1 MTANPAE
8 QAILDMLAAR
18 GEHKSICPTDAAKAL
33 AGNPPD
39 ESWRRSLAPVKL
51 AAQRLARAGQIEIL
65 QQRVEKRREA
75 REKLDFLDAELVR
88 IEEQAELV
96 REQAVLS
103 TDPQT
108 VSQRIDQIT
117 ATLGGTSQW
126 ISEQQK
132 IYGAVEDLLAE
143 PPALSGSAQTRQSQ

>member
-65 QQRVEKRREA
+65 RKGKPVDPEALHGVIRLRLKR
-75 REKLDFLDAELVR
+75 
-88 IEEQAELV
+88 Q
-96 REQAVLS
+96 
-103 TDPQT
+103 
-108 VSQRIDQIT
+108 
-117 ATLGGTSQW
+117 
-126 ISEQQK
+126 
-132 IYGAVEDLLAE
+132 ED
-143 PPALSGSAQTRQSQ
+143 

>member
-1 MTANPAE
+1 MTADPAE

-65 QQRVEKRREA
+65 RKGKPVDPEVLHGVIRLRLKRQE
-75 REKLDFLDAELVR
+75 
-88 IEEQAELV
+88 
-96 REQAVLS
+96 S
-103 TDPQT
+103 
-108 VSQRIDQIT
+108 
-117 ATLGGTSQW
+117 
-126 ISEQQK
+126 
-132 IYGAVEDLLAE
+132 
-143 PPALSGSAQTRQSQ
+143 